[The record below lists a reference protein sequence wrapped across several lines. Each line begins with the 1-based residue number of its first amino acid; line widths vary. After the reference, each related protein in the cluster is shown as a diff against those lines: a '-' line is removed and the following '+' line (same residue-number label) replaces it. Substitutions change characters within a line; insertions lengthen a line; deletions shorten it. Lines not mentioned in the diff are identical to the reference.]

1 MRTPLSLQSVHSI
14 TFKKKVSLVKK
25 KKNPPFK
32 RFVYLSYG
40 RKENEWA
47 DYWSSSPLLCIL
59 DGSLVSGNGAWG
71 PLMRETGVHL
81 CGLNER
87 REPTL
92 FGLFKILWEK
102 RNVLFPDREGK

>member
-1 MRTPLSLQSVHSI
+1 M
-14 TFKKKVSLVKK
+14 
-25 KKNPPFK
+25 
-32 RFVYLSYG
+32 
-40 RKENEWA
+40 
-47 DYWSSSPLLCIL
+47 
-59 DGSLVSGNGAWG
+59 SGNGAWG